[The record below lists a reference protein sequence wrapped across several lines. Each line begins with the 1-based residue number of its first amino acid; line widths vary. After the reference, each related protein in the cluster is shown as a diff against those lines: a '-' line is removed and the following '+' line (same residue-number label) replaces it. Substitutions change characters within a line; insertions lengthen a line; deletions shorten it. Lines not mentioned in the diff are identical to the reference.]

1 MKQIFP
7 FFFLLLFIFSCKNI
21 PNKNESESEIDHEIK
36 KDVSVSKEELILKEK
51 RTFSFEYD
59 NSNIDSFG
67 YFIGEEAIEING
79 PNDILLLNNQ
89 IYIMD
94 RYHNTIKRF
103 DYKTGNLISSIPI
116 SETFSYYGL
125 YEFSSFNGNIYL
137 STESDTIYMFDKDL
151 LLKEKLVIGEKG
163 KFIESNKYKLKIWFP
178 LNKNRLVE
186 VNKNNQ
192 IISDNF
198 NVVRKSGYYIK
209 GKKCEI
215 NYSSLTVENK
225 TIDIS
230 ELVYRKGS
238 FLDFNDSILVH
249 YDIKN
254 YYDNNPEPF
263 YFNLYKI
270 IYKP

>member
-1 MKQIFP
+1 MKQFFP

-21 PNKNESESEIDHEIK
+21 PNKNESESEPDNEIK
-36 KDVSVSKEELILKEK
+36 KDVPVSKEEFILEEK

-89 IYIMD
+89 IYFMD
-94 RYHNTIKRF
+94 KYHNSIKRF
-103 DYKTGNLISSIPI
+103 DFKTGNLISSIPI
-116 SETFSYYGL
+116 FETFSYYGL

-151 LLKEKLVIGEKG
+151 VLKEKLVIGEKG
-163 KFIESNKYKLKIWFP
+163 IFIESNKDNLKIWFP
-178 LNKNRLVE
+178 LNKSRLVE
-186 VNKNNQ
+186 LNENNQ
-192 IISDNF
+192 IISDNYD
-198 NVVRKSGYYIK
+198 VVRKSGYYIK

-215 NYSSLTVENK
+215 SYSSLTIENK
-225 TIDIS
+225 VIDIS
-230 ELVYRKGS
+230 ELKFRKGS
-238 FLDFNDSILVH
+238 FLDFNDSLLVH
-249 YDIKN
+249 YDIEH

-263 YFNLYKI
+263 NFNLYKI
-270 IYKP
+270 IKK